1 MKEYNVN
8 EQTLAIIR
16 LSLAAMA
23 GVQIKVRNFVKQFK
37 QAKMAGRTVA
47 NITLVENIAAGEEY
61 ESLIY
66 EDFPR
71 AMQLI
76 LDELLPSIFP
86 DVVFKKPM
94 LCVSPVHDE
103 EDNEIAGH
111 YSMNLLATVSLQE
124 TGQQTNEK

>member
-23 GVQIKVRNFVKQFK
+23 GVQVKVRNFVKQFK
-37 QAKMAGRTVA
+37 QARMAGRTVA

-66 EDFPR
+66 EDFHVR
-71 AMQLI
+71 
-76 LDELLPSIFP
+76 
-86 DVVFKKPM
+86 
-94 LCVSPVHDE
+94 C
-103 EDNEIAGH
+103 N
-111 YSMNLLATVSLQE
+111 
-124 TGQQTNEK
+124 

>member
-23 GVQIKVRNFVKQFK
+23 GVQVKVRNFVKQFK
-37 QAKMAGRTVA
+37 QAR
-47 NITLVENIAAGEEY
+47 ITLVENIAAGEEY

>member
-1 MKEYNVN
+1 
-8 EQTLAIIR
+8 
-16 LSLAAMA
+16 MA

-47 NITLVENIAAGEEY
+47 NITLVENIEAGEEY

>member
-1 MKEYNVN
+1 M
-8 EQTLAIIR
+8 
-16 LSLAAMA
+16 
-23 GVQIKVRNFVKQFK
+23 
-37 QAKMAGRTVA
+37 A
-47 NITLVENIAAGEEY
+47 NITIVENIADGEEY
-61 ESLIY
+61 EILIY

-94 LCVSPVHDE
+94 LYVSHVHDE
-103 EDNEIAGH
+103 EDNEIAVH

-124 TGQQTNEK
+124 TGRQTNEE